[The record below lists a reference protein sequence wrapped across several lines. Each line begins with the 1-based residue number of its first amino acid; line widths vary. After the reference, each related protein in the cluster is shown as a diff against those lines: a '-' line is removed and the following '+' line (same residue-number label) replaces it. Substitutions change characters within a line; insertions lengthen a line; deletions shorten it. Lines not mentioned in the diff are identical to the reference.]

1 MRLPHLITIFAILIN
16 LQALA
21 SENLDN
27 TNYKSEVIE
36 DNGYTLNGMESQT
49 LREETAIEERDLRM
63 SKKRKKSELLNS
75 NLEMIHAKYRNSISP
90 YSAIALPADQDEA
103 TDRIKG
109 YSRDYSVASQEE
121 EISTKAMRKICKDMG
136 FTELNQRDSL
146 EFNDCLTESM
156 RTKLTEET
164 IAKRPYTTIDVK
176 IVQILQGNTKTDASI
191 NNLTFYEELLT
202 QRNRLDCLKSND
214 YARCSNTIVAFKE
227 CTNKTTSIVLA
238 EHNKNKIICYVKT
251 GIKFPHPT
259 VHEERVRDAYFGV
272 CIHLI
277 EKSLKQKILEMNSG
291 CNNILTEQSLSHL
304 AI

>member
-1 MRLPHLITIFAILIN
+1 MMVIQLITIFAILTGF
-16 LQALA
+16 QAFA

-27 TNYKSEVIE
+27 TNYKSETIE
-36 DNGYTLNGMESQT
+36 DNGYTLNGIESQS
-49 LREETAIEERDLRM
+49 LREESAIEERDGRM
-63 SKKRKKSELLNS
+63 TKKRKKSELMNS
-75 NLEMIHAKYRNSISP
+75 NLEMIHERYRNSISP

-109 YSRDYSVASQEE
+109 FSRDYSINSQEE
-121 EISTKAMRKICKDMG
+121 EISTKTMRKICKDMG

-191 NNLTFYEELLT
+191 KNLTYYEELLT

-214 YARCSNTIVAFKE
+214 YAKCSNTIVAFKE

-238 EHNKNKIICYVKT
+238 EHNKNKVICYVKT

-277 EKSLKQKILEMNSG
+277 EKDLKQKILEMNAS
-291 CNNILTEQSLSHL
+291 CSSILLEQGFSHL

>member
-1 MRLPHLITIFAILIN
+1 MFAILTAF
-16 LQALA
+16 QTFA

-27 TNYKSEVIE
+27 ANYKSEVIE
-36 DNGYTLNGMESQT
+36 DNGYALSGMESQT
-49 LREETAIEERDLRM
+49 LREETAIQERDMRM
-63 SKKRKKSELLNS
+63 SKKSKKSELMNS

-90 YSAIALPADQDEA
+90 YSAIALPADQEEA

-214 YARCSNTIVAFKE
+214 YARCSNTIVTFKE

-251 GIKFPHPT
+251 GIRFPRPT

-277 EKSLKQKILEMNSG
+277 EKDLKQKILEMNANCS
-291 CNNILTEQSLSHL
+291 NILLDQGFSHL